1 MNFLKIILIASPCF
15 IPWLNFCQI
24 DLMEVCSCANDMM
37 TCVKDLNRTFILDF
51 GDLKFNKTLLVIRN
65 KHFNDI
71 VSPLNVTHL
80 NLNNFDLSSNQLR
93 LIRDYS
99 FCSLPA
105 LNVMSLASN
114 QIEEI
119 EACAFMI

>member
-1 MNFLKIILIASPCF
+1 
-15 IPWLNFCQI
+15 
-24 DLMEVCSCANDMM
+24 MEAYSCANDMM
-37 TCVKDLNRTFILDF
+37 TCVSDSNRTFILDF
-51 GDLKFNKTLLVIRN
+51 GYLKFNGTLLVIRN
-65 KHFNDI
+65 KHLNDI